1 MGAMRK
7 LLGFTAAAAALI
19 AGYAAWRSLDPG
31 EQRNR
36 ELLKNLPE
44 SIPARMEESRKRN
57 AQIMELLKDAAQ
69 TNDNIARTYSSQK

>member
-1 MGAMRK
+1 MSELRK
-7 LLGFTAAAAALI
+7 LLGFAAAAAALI

-44 SIPARMEESRKRN
+44 LNPARMEENRKRN
-57 AQIMELLKDAAQ
+57 AQLMELLKDAAQ
-69 TNDNIARTYSSQK
+69 TNDNIARTFGSQK